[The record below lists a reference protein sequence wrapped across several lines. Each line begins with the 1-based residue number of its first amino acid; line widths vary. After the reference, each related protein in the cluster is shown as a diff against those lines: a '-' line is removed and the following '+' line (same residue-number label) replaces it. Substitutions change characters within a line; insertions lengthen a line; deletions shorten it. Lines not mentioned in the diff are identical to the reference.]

1 MLWFKNPKLIGH
13 CSLLPLFTKPLLLLI
28 YVFLI
33 LLCYW
38 SISIPLENIKK
49 WEVFW
54 CFQGY
59 RKSPVNEL
67 RYINITLNPIRALL
81 NPLISSQI
89 FGTTLECLRKIYID
103 PSYKTTDLVPETS
116 NFIKKVFSCEF
127 SEIFKNTLLTEQL
140 WAPAYD

>member
-1 MLWFKNPKLIGH
+1 M
-13 CSLLPLFTKPLLLLI
+13 
-28 YVFLI
+28 
-33 LLCYW
+33 
-38 SISIPLENIKK
+38 
-49 WEVFW
+49 
-54 CFQGY
+54 
-59 RKSPVNEL
+59 NEL

-127 SEIFKNTLLTEQL
+127 SEIFKNTFLTEQL